1 MGQFRNNLDKIQ
13 ATLLQK
19 DKDFK
24 FQISNN
30 CRKNL
35 KHRDLQAFL
44 LSLCVN
50 KLQKLEDALVE
61 QMLTSAKCAKDVK
74 NAQKCAKGVRFSKI
88 VQNVQK
94 WVKCAKLCKIC
105 KVVQNVQTV
114 QSCAKCAKCAK

>member
-1 MGQFRNNLDKIQ
+1 MVTTELRKVTILLTPIAIAAKTPTVSLALLEEIGDLAQ
-13 ATLLQK
+13 AYC
-19 DKDFK
+19 DG
-24 FQISNN
+24 
-30 CRKNL
+30 
-35 KHRDLQAFL
+35 
-44 LSLCVN
+44 N

-94 WVKCAKLCKIC
+94 WAKCAKLCKIC

-114 QSCAKCAKCAK
+114 QSCAKCA

>member
-1 MGQFRNNLDKIQ
+1 MSKPHTLQSFVIQHVFWKTKTEQSKIFLTFDTFDQ
-13 ATLLQK
+13 GLRRQ
-19 DKDFK
+19 
-24 FQISNN
+24 
-30 CRKNL
+30 
-35 KHRDLQAFL
+35 DLTNK
-44 LSLCVN
+44 N

-94 WVKCAKLCKIC
+94 WAKCAKLCKIC

-114 QSCAKCAKCAK
+114 QSCAK